1 MAFEVDDLA
10 DAIRDHGERGV
21 FSGPLLVAAAQLTH
35 EIAC

>member
-10 DAIRDHGERGV
+10 EAIRDHGERGV
-21 FSGPLLVAAAQLTH
+21 FSGPLFGAAAQLTH